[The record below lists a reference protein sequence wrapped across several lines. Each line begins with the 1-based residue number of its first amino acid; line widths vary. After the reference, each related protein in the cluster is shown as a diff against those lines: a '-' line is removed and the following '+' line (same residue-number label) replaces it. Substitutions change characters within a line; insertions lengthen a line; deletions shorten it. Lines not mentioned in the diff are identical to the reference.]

1 MSDTALAEPPAAA
14 LEQRA
19 TDEKA
24 GKPYVRASNFRVL
37 RKKSDWAV
45 IPVLLAEH
53 ACVTRNKFFYPVPK
67 GRPYYSPGCSAVR
80 NERSE
85 TLG

>member
-45 IPVLLAEH
+45 NPVLLAEH
-53 ACVTRNKFFYPVPK
+53 TCATRNKLDFRK
-67 GRPYYSPGCSAVR
+67 DTSTGKA
-80 NERSE
+80 RSKK
-85 TLG
+85 TY